1 MLSDRI
7 RQAMIQPN
15 QSICITNRTAILV
28 PRLMGRPT
36 VKSSK
41 WVMIPAGMWLVSDGS
56 VTILTKLTSRTERM
70 QYVCLFLLD
79 CFPFLM
85 EVNASR
91 DIELTRLLSIL

>member
-1 MLSDRI
+1 
-7 RQAMIQPN
+7 
-15 QSICITNRTAILV
+15 
-28 PRLMGRPT
+28 